1 MVPPFKHYPA
11 LADWKWY
18 GILAFV
24 EVSRKA
30 GRGCASKAGFS
41 LPVSAALDERMIAKA
56 YRPRIGIL
64 MGEGNLS
71 VQIALKSLLQA
82 EGFSNI
88 VDVPDVKNLRVL
100 LEEREAPDV
109 VILDADLE
117 DDNPCDM
124 VRSIRHGKLGSNPFL
139 TVVMTTSIASND
151 RVRAIVESGADGLL
165 LKPISPAAVMERLAG
180 LVRQR
185 KPFIV
190 TSAYIGPDRRKDP
203 GRGPSSIPLF
213 DVPNTL
219 RAKAEGRPAKPDEL
233 EQTIARAQKAIDEEK
248 RRRDAFQITFLAGL
262 IVSGTPGL
270 NDDDT
275 NRDYLESMIDA
286 CADLLERISDTPFA
300 KLAEICTELRNLAQR
315 MVSTG
320 RVSEP
325 QALRMLRPMSEAL
338 MAGLNPGTPSAEL
351 SEQVN
356 AAIRGYRERM
366 RAG

>member
-1 MVPPFKHYPA
+1 
-11 LADWKWY
+11 
-18 GILAFV
+18 
-24 EVSRKA
+24 
-30 GRGCASKAGFS
+30 
-41 LPVSAALDERMIAKA
+41 MIARIH
-56 YRPRIGIL
+56 RPKIGIL

-71 VQIALKSLLQA
+71 VRIALKSLLQA
-82 EGFSNI
+82 EGFSSI
-88 VDVPDVKNLRVL
+88 VDVPDVKNLRIL
-100 LEEREAPDV
+100 LEERREPPDV

-117 DDNPCDM
+117 DDNPCEM
-124 VRSIRHGKLGSNPFL
+124 VRSIRHGRLGSNPFL

-203 GRGPSSIPLF
+203 ARGPSSIPLF

-219 RAKAEGRPAKPDEL
+219 RAKAEGRPPRPDEL
-233 EQTIARAQKAIDEEK
+233 EETIARAQKAIDEEK

-275 NRDYLESMIDA
+275 NRDYLESLIDA
-286 CADLLERISDTPFA
+286 CSDLLERISDTPFA
-300 KLAEICTELRNLAQR
+300 RLAEICTELRSLAQR
-315 MVSTG
+315 MVATG

-325 QALRMLRPMSEAL
+325 QALKMLRPMSDAL
-338 MAGLNPGTPSAEL
+338 MAGLNPGTATAEL
-351 SEQVN
+351 AEQVN

>member
-1 MVPPFKHYPA
+1 
-11 LADWKWY
+11 
-18 GILAFV
+18 
-24 EVSRKA
+24 
-30 GRGCASKAGFS
+30 
-41 LPVSAALDERMIAKA
+41 MIARVH
-56 YRPRIGIL
+56 RPKIGIL

-71 VQIALKSLLQA
+71 VRIALKSLLQA
-82 EGFSNI
+82 EGFSSI
-88 VDVPDVKNLRVL
+88 FDVPDVGTLRVI
-100 LEEREAPDV
+100 LEEKREPPDV

-117 DDNPCDM
+117 DDNPCDL
-124 VRSIRHGKLGSNPFL
+124 VRSIRHGKLGRNPFL
-139 TVVMTTSIASND
+139 TVVMTTSIASNE

-165 LKPISPAAVMERLAG
+165 LKPISPSAVMERLAG

-203 GRGPSSIPLF
+203 SRGPSSIPLF

-219 RAKAEGRPAKPDEL
+219 RAKAEGKPARLEDL
-233 EQTIARAQKAIDEEK
+233 EQTIALAQKAIDEEK

-275 NRDYLESMIDA
+275 NRDYLESLIDA
-286 CADLLERISDTPFA
+286 CADLLERISGTPFA
-300 KLAEICTELRNLAQR
+300 RLAEICTELRNLAQR

-325 QALRMLRPMSEAL
+325 QALKMLRPMSDAL
-338 MAGLNPGTPSAEL
+338 MTDLNPGANPVEL
-351 SEQVN
+351 AEQVN

>member
-1 MVPPFKHYPA
+1 
-11 LADWKWY
+11 
-18 GILAFV
+18 
-24 EVSRKA
+24 
-30 GRGCASKAGFS
+30 
-41 LPVSAALDERMIAKA
+41 MIAKL

-71 VQIALKSLLQA
+71 VRIALRSLLQA
-82 EGFSNI
+82 EGFSRI
-88 VDVPDVKNLRVL
+88 YDVPDVKTLRAL
-100 LEEREAPDV
+100 LEERRETPDV

-117 DDNPCDM
+117 DDNPCDL
-124 VRSIRHGKLGSNPFL
+124 VRSIRHGRLGRNPFL
-139 TVVMTTSIASND
+139 TIVMTTSVASND
-151 RVRAIVESGADGLL
+151 RVRSIVESGADGLL
-165 LKPISPAAVMERLAG
+165 LKPISSAAVMERLAG

-203 GRGPSSIPLF
+203 ERGPSSIPLF

-219 RAKAEGRPAKPDEL
+219 RAKAEGRTAELAEL
-233 EQTIARAQKAIDEEK
+233 ELTIARAQKAIDEEK
-248 RRRDAFQITFLAGL
+248 RRRDAFQVAFLAGL

-286 CADLLERISDTPFA
+286 CNDLLERISGTPFA
-300 KLAEICTELRNLAQR
+300 KLAEMCTELRNLAQR

-325 QALRMLRPMSEAL
+325 QALVMLRPLSDAL
-338 MAGLNPGTPSAEL
+338 MAPLNPGTNPAEL